1 MDSKSFDAN
10 VSRRSIVKLAKI
22 LYGENTIK
30 ADAFRH
36 ILAAAYYTTQLG
48 YFPAKAGGYL
58 VEILGAVKSMI
69 KLNGF
74 VSGWKMDMLNNEIGF
89 NMGKKYRKASFE
101 ELAEKTKIL
110 IEEGNF
116 YNESGHLIK
125 TKKMH

>member
-1 MDSKSFDAN
+1 MDPKSFDTA
-10 VSRRSIVKLAKI
+10 VSRQSIVKLAKS
-22 LYGENTIK
+22 LYGQNTMK

-36 ILAAAYYTTQLG
+36 ILAAAYYTTLLG
-48 YFPAKAGGYL
+48 SFLAISGGYL
-58 VEILGAVKSMI
+58 VEILGAIKSMI

-74 VSGWKMDMLNNEIGF
+74 VSGWKMDILNNEIGF

-116 YNESGHLIK
+116 YNESGYLFK
-125 TKKMH
+125 ESRSE

>member
-1 MDSKSFDAN
+1 MAPKSFDAA
-10 VSRRSIVKLAKI
+10 VSRQSIVKLAKS
-22 LYGENTIK
+22 LYGQNTIK

-36 ILAAAYYTTQLG
+36 ILAAAYYTTLLG
-48 YFPAKAGGYL
+48 SFLAISGGYL
-58 VEILGAVKSMI
+58 VEILGAIKSMI

-74 VSGWKMDMLNNEIGF
+74 VSGWKMDLLNNEIGF

-116 YNESGHLIK
+116 YNESGYLFK
-125 TKKMH
+125 ENRSE